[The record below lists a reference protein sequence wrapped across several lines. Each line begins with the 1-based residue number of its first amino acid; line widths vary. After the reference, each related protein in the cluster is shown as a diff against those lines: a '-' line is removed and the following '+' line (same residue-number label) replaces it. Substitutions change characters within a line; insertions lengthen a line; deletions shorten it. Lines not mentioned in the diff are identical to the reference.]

1 MKTTE
6 VPLFSPLLLQDAPLA
21 SRTLLEQA
29 HRYFGFVPNLL
40 ATLAHSPSALRVYFT
55 ADLGFQHGTLT
66 PGEQQIVLLAASKEN
81 ACRYCTQ
88 SHSAL
93 ARFFAN
99 VPGDAIIA
107 IENDQPLSDPK
118 LNALVNL
125 TRQLVSHR
133 GHAPRDT
140 IDAFLAAGYSKDQ
153 LLEVL
158 VGVGLK
164 TISNY
169 FDHVS
174 AVEIDP
180 EFLRSSSI

>member
-1 MKTTE
+1 MNTAE
-6 VPLFSPLLLQDAPLA
+6 APLFTPLLMQEAPLA

-29 HRYFGFVPNLL
+29 KRYFGFVPNLL
-40 ATLAHSPSALRVYFT
+40 ATMAHSPSALRVYLS
-55 ADLGFQHGTLT
+55 ADLGFQNGTLT

-81 ACRYCTQ
+81 DCNYCSA

-107 IENDQPLSDPK
+107 IESNRPLSDPK
-118 LNALVNL
+118 LNALVNV
-125 TRQLVSHR
+125 TRQLVSQR
-133 GHAPRDT
+133 GYAPRKT
-140 IDAFLAAGYSKDQ
+140 IDAFIAAGYSKDQ

-174 AVEIDP
+174 AIEVDS
-180 EFLRSSSI
+180 EFLRN